1 MLDFDGKEI
10 FMKKIFK
17 IVSIAICAAACF
29 CAVKKTVAAAMSC
42 VAAFKTVKIALSA
55 FFKKRL

>member
-29 CAVKKTVAAAMSC
+29 CAVKKTIAAAMSC
-42 VAAFKTVKIALSA
+42 VAAFKTVKMVASA
-55 FFKKRL
+55 F